1 MMLWNA
7 EKRKKIMKQTT
18 FNAKFMAQGAII
30 AALYVAL
37 TIIFAP
43 ISYGAVQVRISEAFT
58 ILPLFTPAAIPGLFI
73 GCLLANILGGAILWD
88 IIFGSIATLIGAA
101 LGYLLRF
108 NRWLVPI
115 PTIVSNSVIIP
126 LILKYGYGIDMPL
139 ILLIVYIA
147 IGEII
152 GCYLLGE
159 LLATAIL
166 RRKDI
171 RNLFGRD
178 DKKQKGIKEE
188 YDLHDDDHHDEYDR
202 DL

>member
-1 MMLWNA
+1 MK
-7 EKRKKIMKQTT
+7 EKK

-30 AALYVAL
+30 AALYAAL

-73 GCLLANILGGAILWD
+73 GCLLANILGGAIVWD
-88 IIFGSIATLIGAA
+88 VIFGSIATLIGAA

-126 LILKYGYGIDMPL
+126 LILKYGYSIDMSL
-139 ILLIVYIA
+139 GLLIVYIA

-159 LLATAIL
+159 LLGSAIL
-166 RRKDI
+166 KRGDL
-171 RNLFGRD
+171 RNIFSRE
-178 DKKQKGIKEE
+178 DKKAKAALQEE
-188 YDLHDDDHHDEYDR
+188 YQDFEDDHHDEYDR

>member
-1 MMLWNA
+1 
-7 EKRKKIMKQTT
+7 MKQKK

-30 AALYVAL
+30 AALYAAL
-37 TIIFAP
+37 TILFAP

-73 GCLLANILGGAILWD
+73 GCLLANILGGAIVWD

-126 LILKYGYGIDMPL
+126 FILKYGYAIDMP
-139 ILLIVYIA
+139 IGLLIVYIA

-159 LLATAIL
+159 LLGSAIL
-166 RRKDI
+166 RRGDL
-171 RNLFGRD
+171 RNIFSRE
-178 DKKQKGIKEE
+178 DKKAKAALQEE
-188 YDLHDDDHHDEYDR
+188 YQDFEDDHHDEYDR

>member
-1 MMLWNA
+1 
-7 EKRKKIMKQTT
+7 MKQKR

-30 AALYVAL
+30 AAMYAAL

-58 ILPLFTPAAIPGLFI
+58 ILPLFTPAAIPGLFV
-73 GCLLANILGGAILWD
+73 GCLLANILGGAIVWD
-88 IIFGSIATLIGAA
+88 IIFGSLATLIGAA

-115 PTIVSNSVIIP
+115 PTVVSNAVIIP
-126 LILKYGYGIDMPL
+126 FILKYGYSIDMS
-139 ILLIVYIA
+139 IWLLVIYIA

-159 LLATAIL
+159 LLGTAIL
-166 RRKDI
+166 RRGDL
-171 RNLFGRD
+171 RNIFSHSDR
-178 DKKQKGIKEE
+178 KSKAIKEE
-188 YDLHDDDHHDEYDR
+188 YQNFEDDHHDEYDR